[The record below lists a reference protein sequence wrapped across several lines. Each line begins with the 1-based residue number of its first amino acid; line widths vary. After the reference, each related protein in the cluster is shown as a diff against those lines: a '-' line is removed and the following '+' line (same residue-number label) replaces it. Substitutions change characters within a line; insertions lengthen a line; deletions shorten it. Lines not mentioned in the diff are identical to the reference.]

1 MKTAIREMQVD
12 DISAVVR
19 YDLMMIGET
28 LGEEIIKDHL
38 ENSTLMKYMILE
50 DVETKDIIGTISI
63 WIDEDKAQI
72 NNFYILT
79 PYQKQ
84 GLGKKFIEQILGYL
98 RNIAIKEITLEVRAS
113 NQTAI
118 RLYESLGF
126 KNVTIR
132 KNYYANGE
140 TAYLMY
146 LRIGSD

>member
-1 MKTAIREMQVD
+1 
-12 DISAVVR
+12 
-19 YDLMMIGET
+19 
-28 LGEEIIKDHL
+28 
-38 ENSTLMKYMILE
+38 LMKYMILE